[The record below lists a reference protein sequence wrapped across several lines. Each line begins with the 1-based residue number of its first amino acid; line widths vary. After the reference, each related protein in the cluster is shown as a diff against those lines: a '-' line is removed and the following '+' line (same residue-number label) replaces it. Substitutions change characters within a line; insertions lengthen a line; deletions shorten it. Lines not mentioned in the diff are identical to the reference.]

1 MQSREE
7 RIAEIKSIIRVN
19 DEFEIP
25 GTKRH
30 SRRCGVITKINRTMF
45 QYYRLY
51 ESGKVLV
58 SKEYID
64 ALHGTGSRITHD
76 GVNIIQL
83 P

>member
-7 RIAEIKSIIRVN
+7 RIAEIKSIIRVG

-30 SRRCGVITKINRTMF
+30 SRRWGIITKINRTMF
-45 QYYRLY
+45 QYEMRYGSR
-51 ESGKVLV
+51 VFV

-64 ALHGTGSRITHD
+64 ELHGTGSHITHD